1 MYYFDLSND
10 VSVRTMPKKQS
21 EDYSPLIRRETSK
34 STSFQSK
41 LTVKTKIFRRKE
53 TLRFDHYE
61 SWTIESGIVRA
72 ITWDSDG
79 AVYTIGFWGPG
90 DVISRSFISVNPY
103 QVECLSPV
111 KAIPNVVGS
120 SFTNLETNYCQ
131 MGELLSIVQ
140 KRCTGN
146 RLLLFIEWFNRRFA
160 TLSKDGE
167 FHSYR
172 LTHQEFAESICTTRV
187 TVTRLLQS
195 YEREG
200 LIERS
205 KRYILRTCRPL
216 ILNQSKTLH

>member
-1 MYYFDLSND
+1 MYHFNLSND
-10 VSVRTMPKKQS
+10 ISVRRIPKDRSKDDS
-21 EDYSPLIRRETSK
+21 SLLHYGNPRSVCFPSKVTET
-34 STSFQSK
+34 
-41 LTVKTKIFRRKE
+41 TKVFRRKE
-53 TLRFDHYE
+53 TLRFDHCK
-61 SWTIESGIVRA
+61 SWAIESGIVRV

-79 AVYTIGFWGPG
+79 TVYTIGFWGPG
-90 DVISRSFISVNPY
+90 DIISQSFISIKPY

-111 KAIPNVVGS
+111 KAIPSITGS
-120 SFTNLETNYCQ
+120 SFTNLEINYCQ
-131 MGELLSIVQ
+131 MGELLNIIQ

-160 TLSKDGE
+160 TLSEDGE

-187 TVTRLLQS
+187 TVTRLLQN

-200 LIERS
+200 LIKRS

-216 ILNQSKTLH
+216 ILSQPKHI